1 MEATPLVTPS
11 KGLTKLA
18 IFPNYKCPGLICLAL
33 PPHQKS
39 SMILMF
45 EVVLKLKLPKH
56 HFNKKCAPKIL
67 FLDQKKVKKIRMIF
81 DIENSL

>member
-18 IFPNYKCPGLICLAL
+18 IFPNYKCPWLICLAL

-39 SMILMF
+39 IMILMF

-56 HFNKKCAPKIL
+56 HFNKKSAPKIL
-67 FLDQKKVKKIRMIF
+67 FLNEKKNQKDSDDF
-81 DIENSL
+81 